1 MLIYDKFKM
10 NNGANNYLKNY
21 VKGANNC
28 LKNHVKG
35 ANNRVTILLFSVCGV
50 RPCGRENGRTKLR
63 KTVC

>member
-10 NNGANNYLKNY
+10 NNGANNYLKDY
-21 VKGANNC
+21 
-28 LKNHVKG
+28 VKG

-50 RPCGRENGRTKLR
+50 RPCGRENGKTKLR